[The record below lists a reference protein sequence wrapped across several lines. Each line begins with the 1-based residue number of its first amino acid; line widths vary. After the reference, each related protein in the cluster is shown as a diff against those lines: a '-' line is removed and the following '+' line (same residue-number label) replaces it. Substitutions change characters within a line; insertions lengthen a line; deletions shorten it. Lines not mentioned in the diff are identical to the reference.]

1 MKNNSAKLLLEFSIG
16 LGFATLITT
25 YILSTTSG
33 RVASFIPIISE
44 MPFSEPESTI
54 FGMGF
59 GISIFSF
66 LILAQVFH
74 RLFEPLAKQIGQSY
88 ENWNDMIRIIAT
100 IGAICGI
107 ITVNFHWNNYPV
119 LHGVTAF
126 ILFTSFLI
134 WGTFACLLLEKSGNS
149 DEIRK
154 YAVYAGWT
162 FYVFMAIFSVLD
174 SQELIEQ
181 DKGFFYRM
189 DNPPTIDTERSTYL
203 NLTALCEWCM
213 VFSFYTGALTYR
225 KELKGISI

>member
-1 MKNNSAKLLLEFSIG
+1 MKINNKHLG
-16 LGFATLITT
+16 LVTKKFND
-25 YILSTTSG
+25 
-33 RVASFIPIISE
+33 F
-44 MPFSEPESTI
+44 
-54 FGMGF
+54 
-59 GISIFSF
+59 F
-66 LILAQVFH
+66 LVDLKN
-74 RLFEPLAKQIGQSY
+74 R
-88 ENWNDMIRIIAT
+88 
-100 IGAICGI
+100 
-107 ITVNFHWNNYPV
+107 
-119 LHGVTAF
+119 
-126 ILFTSFLI
+126 
-134 WGTFACLLLEKSGNS
+134 EKSGNS

-225 KELKGISI
+225 KELEGISI